1 MSEAQG
7 VSKGDLEALMRR
19 AGLDLSPDE
28 VESLR
33 PLYEYYASQAAK
45 MHELDL
51 DDGDLAVMFSPEE
64 ASG

>member
-1 MSEAQG
+1 MSEAEG
-7 VSKGDLEALMRR
+7 VSKDDLEALMRR

>member
-7 VSKGDLEALMRR
+7 VSKGDLEGLMRR

>member
-1 MSEAQG
+1 MSEAEG
-7 VSKGDLEALMRR
+7 VSKDDLEALMRR

-51 DDGDLAVMFSPEE
+51 DDGDLAVMFSLEE